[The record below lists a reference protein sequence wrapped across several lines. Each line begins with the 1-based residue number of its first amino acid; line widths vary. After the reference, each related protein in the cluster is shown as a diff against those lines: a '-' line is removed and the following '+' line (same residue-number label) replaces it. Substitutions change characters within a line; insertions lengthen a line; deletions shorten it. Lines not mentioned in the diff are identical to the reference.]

1 MADRRDFMQRAIKRW
16 HQSESADSV
25 DRQRRQF
32 DQSFYAGRQWSP
44 RALKD
49 RQQYNRPVLTIN
61 RTKEPV
67 RQVVNDIRGSKPT
80 MKVRPVDSGGDL
92 ATATIIQGMLRAI
105 ERLSSADIAYANS
118 IHNAAVQGLG
128 WIHVRREYTNPG
140 VTLDQELRVVSP
152 KNPFSVYFDPNFEQY
167 DGSDGD
173 FCFITNDM
181 PEHEYAARFPGAEY
195 KSVSGLVQMGNSPPQ
210 WVSGETIIRVAEYYF
225 ISWESVEMLVVQP
238 RHTGAG
244 ELPKPIVVRADRYND
259 DGYEISRHEVP
270 MRQLHSATING
281 AEILEGNDELDDGA
295 EEYGSFLPIVPVIG
309 ERVQMIDNGFSRFHY
324 IGLVSDV
331 QDSQRL
337 YNYATSQLAEKLLYS
352 PGNPIYA
359 TKGQIGAYERDYE
372 EAASKPVPFL
382 YYEPDHDPETG
393 ALIPPPGR
401 QAVDPGVGQAVA
413 AVQQADADIKATSHV
428 HDASLG
434 QKGPQESAAAIGAR
448 KAQDQL
454 SNSHFHAH
462 LEVALRHVA
471 RICIQ
476 QMPYVYDS
484 ERIVQTVGEDESTLK
499 AFSLMPGFQAM
510 TPDAQK
516 LVRGNLPAGIEG
528 VFDFGS
534 ARYDV
539 AITIGPGYETRR
551 AEAANHA
558 LQLVQSYPQ
567 LMEHAG
573 WIILRLFDFPFAD
586 ILADQMKFMA
596 ARAGLLQPTDEEGRG
611 YTPEVAGLIAQLTD
625 QVETLTNE
633 KAQLEQAAAIDQ
645 ARQQATIEAAT
656 IKTQGELQKAEIEGR
671 RHIIQTGMRNEA
683 QRAQTLLSSEVKA
696 SLSQLDA
703 AIKAALQDGKT
714 DQASFLEQVRGEM
727 DRLNIGYRASL
738 EEGAAERDAARGNVT
753 A

>member
-1 MADRRDFMQRAIKRW
+1 
-16 HQSESADSV
+16 
-25 DRQRRQF
+25 
-32 DQSFYAGRQWSP
+32 
-44 RALKD
+44 
-49 RQQYNRPVLTIN
+49 
-61 RTKEPV
+61 
-67 RQVVNDIRGSKPT
+67 
-80 MKVRPVDSGGDL
+80 
-92 ATATIIQGMLRAI
+92 
-105 ERLSSADIAYANS
+105 
-118 IHNAAVQGLG
+118 
-128 WIHVRREYTNPG
+128 
-140 VTLDQELRVVSP
+140 
-152 KNPFSVYFDPNFEQY
+152 
-167 DGSDGD
+167 
-173 FCFITNDM
+173 M

-225 ISWESVEMLVVQP
+225 IKWESVEMLVVQP

-309 ERVQMIDNGFSRFHY
+309 ERVQMIDNGFSRFHLHRARVRRA
-324 IGLVSDV
+324 GLAR
-331 QDSQRL
+331 DSTTTPPRSSPRSCSTRL
-337 YNYATSQLAEKLLYS
+337 VTRSTPPKDRSERTSE
-352 PGNPIYA
+352 
-359 TKGQIGAYERDYE
+359 DYE
-372 EAASKPVPFL
+372 EAARKPVPFL
-382 YYEPDHDPETG
+382 YYEPDHDPETN

-484 ERIVQTVGEDESTLK
+484 ERIVQTVGEDESTLEGFLPH
-499 AFSLMPGFQAM
+499 ARVPGDDPGCEEARAWQPS
-510 TPDAQK
+510 TPASRACSTSVQHATTSRSPSA
-516 LVRGNLPAGIEG
+516 LATRPA
-528 VFDFGS
+528 
-534 ARYDV
+534 AR
-539 AITIGPGYETRR
+539 PPR
-551 AEAANHA
+551 AHA

-567 LMEHAG
+567 LMQQAG

-586 ILADQMKFMA
+586 VLADQMKFMA
-596 ARAGLLQPTDEEGRG
+596 ARAGLLQPTDDEGRG
-611 YTPEVAGLIAQLTD
+611 YTPEIAGKIAQLQD
-625 QVETLTNE
+625 QVETLTGE

-645 ARQQATIEAAT
+645 ARQQATIQAAT
-656 IKTQGELQKAEIEGR
+656 IKSQGELEKAQLEGK

-683 QRAQTLLSSEVKA
+683 QRSQTLLSSEVKA

-703 AIKAALQDGKT
+703 AIQAALQDGKAN
-714 DQASFLEQVRGEM
+714 QAAILEQIRGEM

-738 EEGAAERDAARGNVT
+738 EEGAAERDAARQAVPEG
-753 A
+753 ASK